1 MNRRSLR
8 SRIALGLS
16 AYSLLLTATII
27 LVGYSVHESVEWMV
41 WHAQLDAEM
50 ASFLQQRAVQPGAEL
65 PRSGKLR
72 AYVETP
78 GTPQAEEIPAKLRA
92 LTVGLYDEILV
103 EGEQSAVM
111 VREHDGQRIYMVIN
125 ISALENDERVIGKIL
140 LVLGASGLAALI
152 LAIWWLSGRLLS
164 PVTELSAA
172 VDRLQP
178 GRESARIDIE
188 PSAATE
194 VQAIARAM
202 NRLLDRMDELVE
214 RERGFVHTASHELRT
229 PIAAVAGAA
238 SIALEQPGLPAA
250 ARKPLQRISRSAVEM
265 EQLIHM
271 LLVLAKSPERLQ
283 ESAEDF
289 RLNELLPE
297 IIEDHLHLVGNKEV
311 HIETRTLTATKVH
324 APLRIA
330 QIAIANL
337 LRNAIENTARG
348 AVYVDIEP
356 AGVLRI
362 QDTGPGMNPEEISA
376 HFAASARSERT
387 RGHGIGLDLIARIC
401 KHLGWKLSLF
411 APEAGG
417 TVAVLDL
424 RASLATGDTSPPDH
438 HPSGRQ

>member
-16 AYSLLLTATII
+16 AYSVLLAVTII

-50 ASFLQQRAVQPGAEL
+50 ASFLQQRALQPGAEL
-65 PRSGKLR
+65 PRSSKLR

-78 GTPQAEEIPAKLRA
+78 GSTQADAIPAQLRA
-92 LTVGLYDEILV
+92 LATGLHDEILV
-103 EGEQSAVM
+103 NGEESAVM

-125 ISALENDERVIGKIL
+125 ISALENDERVIGEVL
-140 LVLGASGLAALI
+140 LVLGASGLVVLI

-172 VDRLQP
+172 VDRLDP
-178 GRESARIDIE
+178 GGNGGRIHVE
-188 PSAATE
+188 PSAALE

-229 PIAAVAGAA
+229 PIAAVSGAA

-250 ARKPLQRISRSAVEM
+250 ARKPLQRISRSAIEM

-271 LLVLAKSPERLQ
+271 LLVLAKSPERLA

-289 RLNELLPE
+289 RLDELLPE
-297 IIEDHLHLVGNKEV
+297 IIDDHQHLIGNKEV
-311 HIETRTLTATKVH
+311 LIEARTLTATSLH

-348 AVYVDIEP
+348 SVYIDIEP
-356 AGVLRI
+356 AAVLRI

-376 HFAASARSERT
+376 HFAASARAERA

-401 KHLGWKLSLF
+401 AHLGWNLSLR
-411 APEAGG
+411 APETGG
-417 TVAVLDL
+417 TLAILDL
-424 RASLATGDTSPPDH
+424 RASLLVARDRSSAHARAP
-438 HPSGRQ
+438 R